1 MVDTQFA
8 GRPVSAEAA
17 GESSDM
23 SSEKPIPWWQV
34 DLGPEAATAAAAAVT
49 SRRLSQGPNTE
60 ELEQQIASLVQSKYA
75 IATSS
80 GSTAL
85 TLALMAAGAQPG
97 DTVLCPAYTWI
108 ATAHAAH
115 VLGCTV
121 VLADI
126 ERQRPVIDVNQVP
139 AASGGRCF
147 AIPVHMN
154 GHASNVTG
162 LKEKGYIV
170 IEDAA
175 QALGSSLGG
184 AQLGSIGDLGCFSF
198 SVSKIIGSG
207 QGGIIVTD
215 SDEFAERARKA
226 RTHGVIDVFAPE
238 FWESPGH
245 NFRYNDVLAAILLTQ
260 IPLLEQ
266 RVAHA
271 RSTVRAYRAG
281 LEGLSG
287 ISIVEH
293 ESPEQVGPYVEA
305 RVSASIRNELVDFL
319 SRHGVGARR
328 AFPPINSAPY
338 LSSASDFSF
347 PNAFA
352 WSEEVLYL
360 PSGPALSRDSIDS
373 VIDLLRNWWNQ

>member
-1 MVDTQFA
+1 MVDLRDGGQSI
-8 GRPVSAEAA
+8 SAEIA
-17 GESSDM
+17 GESSE
-23 SSEKPIPWWQV
+23 SPSEMTIPWWQV
-34 DLGPEAATAAAAAVT
+34 DLGPEAAIAAADAVK
-49 SRRLSQGPNTE
+49 SRRLSQGSITE
-60 ELEQQIASLVQSKYA
+60 EVEQKIALLVQSKYA

-115 VLGCTV
+115 VLGCNI

-126 ERQRPVIDVNQVP
+126 ERHRPVIDVKQVP
-139 AASGGRCF
+139 AADGARCF

-154 GHASNVTG
+154 GHASNIEA

-184 AQLGSIGDLGCFSF
+184 IQLGTIGDLGCFSF

-215 SDEFAERARKA
+215 SDDFADRARRA
-226 RTHGVIDVFAPE
+226 RTHGVIDVFAPDC
-238 FWESPGH
+238 WESPGH
-245 NFRYNDVLAAILLTQ
+245 NFRYNDVLAAVLLTQ
-260 IPLLEQ
+260 IPRLEQ
-266 RVAHA
+266 RIAHA
-271 RSTVRAYRAG
+271 QAIVRAYRDG
-281 LEGLSG
+281 LEGCNG
-287 ISIVEH
+287 ITIVEH
-293 ESPEQVGPYVEA
+293 ESPAQVGPYVEA
-305 RVSASIRNELVDFL
+305 RVSPSMRNELVDFL

-328 AFPPINSAPY
+328 AFPPLHSAHY
-338 LSSASDFSF
+338 LKPDDCRPL
-347 PNAFA
+347 PNASA
-352 WSEEVLYL
+352 WSAQVLYL
-360 PSGPALSRDSIDS
+360 PSGPALEANDISRVCSL
-373 VIDLLRNWWNQ
+373 VREWLML